1 MSWFLAKRKIS
12 FSFFSSPYHHH
23 QLALLTPLPRQSI
36 STQSQQ
42 VKEVPFIAQ
51 YLISSLGFFP
61 ERALK
66 VSTNR
71 RFVAI
76 KSEDRPE
83 SVVRFFKDTGL
94 SDDQIKTT
102 LKPKV
107 RELKDGGFSGELLV
121 HLILYSSAA
130 LLSKNPLSRL
140 LFWRDFVGKGDE
152 ALLKILQR
160 NAGLITYD
168 IDKYVVPRIK
178 LLNEYG
184 LSNRDIAGVLAS
196 YSNCM
201 RRGLEPLR
209 QVLEFIEELGIQRE
223 SSMFKGAFKVV
234 HASSKD
240 KLKGKVDFFMMRYG
254 WSQEEVYYAFRK
266 FPSVLTLSEGNV
278 NLKMDFLTTKGGF
291 KPRSIASQ
299 PVLLGYSLERVLIP
313 RHTVLSVLKALGLK
327 KKYSLLTA
335 CVISERRFRE
345 LYVVPYEKDVLG
357 LREAYAAAY
366 GIKVSV

>member
-1 MSWFLAKRKIS
+1 M
-12 FSFFSSPYHHH
+12 
-23 QLALLTPLPRQSI
+23 
-36 STQSQQ
+36 
-42 VKEVPFIAQ
+42 KEVPFIAQ
-51 YLISSLGFFP
+51 YLISSLGFSP

-94 SDDQIKTT
+94 SDDQIKAVVSLSPHLLASNVEKT
-102 LKPKV
+102 LKPKI

-130 LLSKNPLSRL
+130 LLSKNPLLRL

-201 RRGLEPLR
+201 KRGLESLR

-223 SSMFKGAFKVV
+223 SSMFKCAFKVV

-240 KLKGKVDFFMMRYG
+240 KLKGKVEFFMMRYG

-327 KKYSLLTA
+327 KKYSLRTA
-335 CVISERRFRE
+335 CVISERRFCE
-345 LYVVPYEKDVLG
+345 IYVVPYEKDVLG